1 MLVILHPIQ
10 MEDDE
15 LVRTWGKH
23 EGNYNEYEGRTHQGN
38 LDADMRITR
47 NTEMDVKRNRV

>member
-1 MLVILHPIQ
+1 